1 MRAWAT
7 RNARNLGLISR
18 DDYDI
23 LVEVIEW
30 MLGVVTFDISSNL
43 IALDDSAIHNI
54 LPPHLFVAPSFS
66 EYWTG
71 LVVLVMQMDFATV
84 RSCLMSSDENGHR
97 DFLVTIMSNL
107 QDQMEGMHEV

>member
-1 MRAWAT
+1 
-7 RNARNLGLISR
+7 
-18 DDYDI
+18 
-23 LVEVIEW
+23 

-43 IALDDSAIHNI
+43 IALDDIAIHNF
-54 LPPHLFVAPSFS
+54 LPPHLFVTPSFS

-107 QDQMEGMHEV
+107 QDQMEGTHEV